1 MNQFQAAAKTSALAI
16 WSLVLGIL
24 GLLCFSFLAG
34 IPAIICGHMG
44 RSRIKYSQGALK
56 GDGMALAGLI
66 LGYAGTII
74 TTLGIIAAIA
84 IPSFVSFRDKAN
96 CAIVKAEAARAAAA
110 VSCYVSAR
118 NPETLPTAADLAS
131 DTECAFTPSDGT
143 EVEISGSMD
152 AMQITVFDTAD
163 TCSSGDRY
171 VISLPERI
179 GDGWQ

>member
-84 IPSFVSFRDKAN
+84 IPSFVAYRDKAN
-96 CAIVKAEAARAAAA
+96 CALAQAEAARAAAA

-131 DTECAFTPSDGT
+131 DTECAYTPSVGT

-152 AMQITVFDTAD
+152 AMQITVFDTTD
-163 TCSSGDRY
+163 KCSLGDRY
-171 VISLPERI
+171 VISQPERI
-179 GDGWQ
+179 SDGWQ